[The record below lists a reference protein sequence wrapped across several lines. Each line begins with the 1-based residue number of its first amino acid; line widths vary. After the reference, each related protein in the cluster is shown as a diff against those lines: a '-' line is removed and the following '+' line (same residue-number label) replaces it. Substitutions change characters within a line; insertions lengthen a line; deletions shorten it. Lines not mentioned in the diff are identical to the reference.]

1 MQDLFAED
9 VRLAVLL
16 FPLQKSYLSL
26 FFWAI
31 IVGWIISFVL
41 WKKHIGTN
49 RWRWVTLFAVEIIA
63 LVLSISDG
71 KWGYET
77 PKTKFLVGIQDY
89 EFARAG
95 VWVFS
100 GQILLTLLMCIMFHK
115 KRFSKP
121 PKKENKRE
129 FCGDI

>member
-26 FFWAI
+26 FYWAI

-49 RWRWVTLFAVEIIA
+49 RWRWVTLFGVEIIA

-71 KWGYET
+71 KWGYVA
-77 PKTKFLVGIQDY
+77 PKTKFSAGIKDY

-95 VWVFS
+95 VWVFC
-100 GQILLTLLMCIMFHK
+100 GQILITLLMCILLHK
-115 KRFSKP
+115 NQFSRS

-129 FCGDI
+129 LCGDV